1 MKDNKSYNYTDNF
14 SDIIHTARF
23 INAAELSGLFFS
35 APKWITILMKFLNI
49 VVRSLGLKKERN
61 LSDLV
66 YIESENIATVCK
78 NDKHLDLEI
87 AFITESMER
96 DSQRISV
103 STKVRFHNSLG
114 KCYFAIIK
122 PFHNLICIVMC
133 LQSIKNMNTDYKV
146 GDFIYNADIY
156 DGLNNSLSDLEF
168 YKKWLPQNKDAK
180 ILELCCGTG
189 RLTIPIAKDGYNIK
203 GVDYTLSMLERAK
216 EKAFQA
222 GLKIDFI
229 EADIR
234 GLNLEEKF
242 DLIFIPFNSIHHL
255 YKNEDLF
262 DALKVVRNHLK
273 EKYC

>member
-35 APKWITILMKFLNI
+35 APKWITILMKFRNI

-87 AFITESMER
+87 AFITESTER

-122 PFHNLICIVMC
+122 PFHNLICKTL
-133 LQSIKNMNTDYKV
+133 LQ
-146 GDFIYNADIY
+146 
-156 DGLNNSLSDLEF
+156 
-168 YKKWLPQNKDAK
+168 
-180 ILELCCGTG
+180 
-189 RLTIPIAKDGYNIK
+189 
-203 GVDYTLSMLERAK
+203 RAK
-216 EKAFQA
+216 NNIEK
-222 GLKIDFI
+222 
-229 EADIR
+229 
-234 GLNLEEKF
+234 
-242 DLIFIPFNSIHHL
+242 SL
-255 YKNEDLF
+255 Y
-262 DALKVVRNHLK
+262 R
-273 EKYC
+273 